1 MATGFAN
8 HAPIDDRRFIKEEF
22 DLIRLGNELGYQS
35 VWMTEHHFADYS
47 VSPCPPQYL
56 AYISGFAPNMWL
68 GTQVIVMPW
77 WDPVR
82 CAEQIAVLDHM
93 SGGKCIIGFGRG
105 LARLEFEG
113 FCIDQ
118 STARERFDA
127 GVAMVM
133 NAMETGFIEGDGVVF
148 KHPRREIRP
157 RPIRSLRG
165 RTFAAVGTEGSARAA
180 GKLGIGRLYLN
191 QPMVHSSQKRPDANA
206 LAAAVGKPGDPWY
219 DTWVATHKDV
229 PPPKPFMSNMTF
241 VDASS
246 DRAWEWARKYVART
260 FREAVKHY
268 EMTSKH
274 HGTIKGYESYS
285 QIVMDPANIDSAA
298 ENIVK
303 LAIAGTPK
311 EVLAAYE
318 EKRKEYDPQ
327 GFMPHFYTGGM
338 PFAEAAEN
346 MRYFAKHCLPEMKS
360 WQVAS
365 TIEGPLAEAAE

>member
-8 HAPIDDRRFIKEEF
+8 HAAVDDRRFIKEEF
-22 DLIRLGNELGYQS
+22 DLIRLGNELGYDS

-47 VSPCPPQYL
+47 LSPNPLQYL
-56 AYISGFAPNMWL
+56 AYVSGFAPRMWL

-93 SGGKCIIGFGRG
+93 SGGKAIIGFGRG
-105 LARLEFEG
+105 LARIEFEG
-113 FCIDQ
+113 FGIDQ
-118 STARERFDA
+118 GTARERFDA

-133 NAMETGFIEGDGVVF
+133 EAMETGFIEGDGRVF

-180 GKLGIGRLYLN
+180 ATLGIGRLYLN
-191 QPMVHSSQKRPDANA
+191 QPMVHSSQGQE
-206 LAAAVGKPGDPWY
+206 AAKKHAEMVGKPGDPWY
-219 DTWVATHKDV
+219 DVWVATHKDV

-241 VDASS
+241 VDESA
-246 DRAWEWARKYVART
+246 DRAWELARKYVAMT
-260 FREAVKHY
+260 FRWAVKHY

-274 HGTIKGYESYS
+274 HGSIKGYESYS
-285 QIVMDPANIDSAA
+285 QIVMDPKDIDAAA
-298 ENIVK
+298 ENVAG
-303 LAIAGTPK
+303 LAIAGTAQQ
-311 EVLAAYE
+311 VLDKYM
-318 EKRKEYDPQ
+318 EKRKGVDPQ
-327 GFMPHFYTGGM
+327 GFMPHFHTGGM
-338 PFAEAAEN
+338 LFDEAAYN

-360 WQVAS
+360 WQ
-365 TIEGPLAEAAE
+365 TPTTFEGPLAQAAE